1 MVWPAIIGAVGAL
14 GAGGLA
20 SSGAHD
26 ANRTSLAIWREQR
39 DFMDKMSRTEIQRRV
54 QDMSAA
60 GINPMLSVM
69 GMGSAS
75 SPNVPPPSIQN
86 EGAGAAAG
94 VERAAQIA
102 SNAAQIRLAD
112 AQARKTGAEAAILES
127 EVPFS
132 AANAQSRTNILK
144 RELEMIGARL
154 DEQIEKTGI
163 AMTENALK
171 SQTSTFRYEI
181 EKYAAQAAK
190 LEIPEKE
197 AIAALYERF
206 QNAKGAE
213 RLLPLILAIFRS
225 AR

>member
-1 MVWPAIIGAVGAL
+1 MVWPAVIGAIGAL

-20 SSGAHD
+20 SSGAHN
-26 ANRTSLAIWREQR
+26 ANRTSLSIWREQR
-39 DFMDKMSRTEIQRRV
+39 AFMDEMSRTEIQRRV
-54 QDMSAA
+54 QDMTAA
-60 GINPMLSVM
+60 GLNPMLSVM

-75 SPNVPPPSIQN
+75 SPNVSPPSIQN

-102 SNAAQIRLAD
+102 ASAAQIKLAE
-112 AQARKTGAEAAILES
+112 AQARKTSAEASVIES
-127 EVPFS
+127 EVPWS
-132 AANAQSRTNILK
+132 ASNAESRNFLLK
-144 RELEMIGARL
+144 RELELIGTRI
-154 DEQIEKTGI
+154 DEQIEKVGI

-171 SQTSTFRYEI
+171 SQTSTFRFEL

-197 AIAALYERF
+197 AIAALYEKF
-206 QNAKGAE
+206 QDAKGAE